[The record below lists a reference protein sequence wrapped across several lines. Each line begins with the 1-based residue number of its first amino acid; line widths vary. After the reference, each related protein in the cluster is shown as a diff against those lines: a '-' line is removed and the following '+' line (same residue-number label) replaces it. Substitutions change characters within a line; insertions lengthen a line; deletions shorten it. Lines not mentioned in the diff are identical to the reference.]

1 MSSEKNMN
9 ERQIVKELRLKL
21 REYFPSLQSFIDQ
34 DIITKSDWRFYGNIQ
49 FNLIKNFTLTPEKTI
64 RESKANLNKIVKF
77 YESETRVRKLGLKSD
92 VFIEEHDINIDIM
105 RQRYEFY
112 QSHLNYWK
120 KRKDSSEMYF
130 NYEIY
135 MFLYYRWMSN
145 YELDQENT
153 YKLLLDLMG
162 FCNYYAA
169 RYFSLERLSEER
181 EVLLSKMKLSTKV
194 LSVIDKNLNQ
204 MDDELLQEASA
215 HLN

>member
-1 MSSEKNMN
+1 MN
-9 ERQIVKELRLKL
+9 ERQIVKELRLRL

-34 DIITKSDWRFYGNIQ
+34 DIITKSDWRFYGKIQ
-49 FNLIKNFTLTPEKTI
+49 FNLINNFTITPEKTI

-77 YESETRVRKLGLKSD
+77 YENESRVRKLGLKSD

-105 RQRYEFY
+105 RKRYEFY
-112 QSHLNYWK
+112 QTHLNYWK
-120 KRKDSSEMYF
+120 KRKESSEMYF

-135 MFLYYRWMSN
+135 MFLYYKWMNN

-162 FCNYYAA
+162 FCNYYGA
-169 RYFSLERLSEER
+169 RYFNLERLSSEKEI
-181 EVLLSKMKLSTKV
+181 LLGEMKLSTKV
-194 LSVIDKNLNQ
+194 LTVIDKDFNQ

>member
-1 MSSEKNMN
+1 MN

-21 REYFPSLQSFIDQ
+21 REYFPTLQSFIDQ
-34 DIITKSDWRFYGNIQ
+34 DIITKNDWRFYGNIQ
-49 FNLIKNFTLTPEKTI
+49 FNLIKNFTITPEKTI

-77 YESETRVRKLGLKSD
+77 YESETRLRKLCLNSQA
-92 VFIEEHDINIDIM
+92 FIEEHDINIDIM
-105 RQRYEFY
+105 RKRYEFY
-112 QSHLNYWK
+112 QSHLEYWK
-120 KRKDSSEMYF
+120 KRKESSEMYF

-135 MFLYYRWMSN
+135 MFLYYKWMNN

-169 RYFSLERLSEER
+169 RYFSLERLSAER
-181 EVLLSKMKLSTKV
+181 EALLGEMKLSTKV
-194 LSVIDKNLNQ
+194 LSVIDKDFNQ
-204 MDDELLQEASA
+204 IDDELLQEASA

>member
-1 MSSEKNMN
+1 MN

-21 REYFPSLQSFIDQ
+21 REYFPTLQSFIDQ
-34 DIITKSDWRFYGNIQ
+34 DIITKNDWRFYGNIQ
-49 FNLIKNFTLTPEKTI
+49 FNLIKNFTITPEKTI

-77 YESETRVRKLGLKSD
+77 YESETRVRKLGLKSQ

-105 RQRYEFY
+105 RNRYEFY
-112 QSHLNYWK
+112 KSHLDYWK
-120 KRKDSSEMYF
+120 KRKESSEMYF

-135 MFLYYRWMSN
+135 MFLYYKWMNN

-162 FCNYYAA
+162 FCNYYGA
-169 RYFSLERLSEER
+169 RYFNLERLSSEKEI
-181 EVLLSKMKLSTKV
+181 LLGEMKLSTKV
-194 LSVIDKNLNQ
+194 LTVIDKDFNQ

>member
-1 MSSEKNMN
+1 MN

-21 REYFPSLQSFIDQ
+21 REYFPTLQSFIDQ
-34 DIITKSDWRFYGNIQ
+34 DIITKNDWRFYGNIQ

-77 YESETRVRKLGLKSD
+77 YESETRLRKLGLKSE
-92 VFIEEHDINIDIM
+92 VFIEEHDINTDIM
-105 RQRYEFY
+105 RKRYEFY
-112 QSHLNYWK
+112 QSHLDYWK
-120 KRKDSSEMYF
+120 KRKESSEMYF

-135 MFLYYRWMSN
+135 MFLYYKWMNN
-145 YELDQENT
+145 YEFDQENT

-169 RYFSLERLSEER
+169 RYFSLERLSAER
-181 EVLLSKMKLSTKV
+181 KALLGEMKLSTKV
-194 LSVIDKNLNQ
+194 LSVIDKDFNQ
-204 MDDELLQEASA
+204 IDDELLQEASA

>member
-1 MSSEKNMN
+1 MN

-21 REYFPSLQSFIDQ
+21 REYFPTLQSFIDQ
-34 DIITKSDWRFYGNIQ
+34 DIITKNDWRFYGNIQ
-49 FNLIKNFTLTPEKTI
+49 FNLIKNFTITPEKTI

-77 YESETRVRKLGLKSD
+77 YESETRVRKLGLKSE
-92 VFIEEHDINIDIM
+92 VFIEEHDINTDIM
-105 RQRYEFY
+105 RKRYEFY
-112 QSHLNYWK
+112 QSHLDYWK
-120 KRKDSSEMYF
+120 KRKESSEMYF

-135 MFLYYRWMSN
+135 MFLYYKWMNN

-162 FCNYYAA
+162 FCNYYGA
-169 RYFSLERLSEER
+169 RYFNLERLSLEKEI
-181 EVLLSKMKLSTKV
+181 LLGEMKLSTKV
-194 LSVIDKNLNQ
+194 LTVIDKDFNQ

>member
-1 MSSEKNMN
+1 MN
-9 ERQIVKELRLKL
+9 ERQIVKELRLRL

-34 DIITKSDWRFYGNIQ
+34 DIITKNDWRFYGSIQ
-49 FNLIKNFTLTPEKTI
+49 FNLIKNFTITPEKTI

-77 YESETRVRKLGLKSD
+77 YENETRVRKLGLKSD

-105 RQRYEFY
+105 RKRYEFY
-112 QSHLNYWK
+112 QTHLNYWK
-120 KRKDSSEMYF
+120 KRKESSEMYF

-135 MFLYYRWMSN
+135 MFLYYKWMNN

-162 FCNYYAA
+162 FCNYYGA
-169 RYFSLERLSEER
+169 RYFNLERLSSEKEI
-181 EVLLSKMKLSTKV
+181 LLGEMKLSTKV
-194 LSVIDKNLNQ
+194 LTVIDKDFNQ

>member
-1 MSSEKNMN
+1 MN

-21 REYFPSLQSFIDQ
+21 REYFPTLQSFIDQ
-34 DIITKSDWRFYGNIQ
+34 DIITKNDWRFYGNIQ
-49 FNLIKNFTLTPEKTI
+49 FNLIKNFTITPEKTI

-77 YESETRVRKLGLKSD
+77 YESETRLRKLGLKSQA
-92 VFIEEHDINIDIM
+92 FIEEHDINIDIM
-105 RQRYEFY
+105 QKRYEFY
-112 QSHLNYWK
+112 QSHLDYWK
-120 KRKDSSEMYF
+120 KRKESSEMYF

-135 MFLYYRWMSN
+135 MFLYYKWMNN

-169 RYFSLERLSEER
+169 RYFSLERLSAER
-181 EVLLSKMKLSTKV
+181 EALLGEMKLSTKV
-194 LSVIDKNLNQ
+194 LSVIDKDFNQ
-204 MDDELLQEASA
+204 IDDELLQEASA

>member
-1 MSSEKNMN
+1 MN

-21 REYFPSLQSFIDQ
+21 REYFPTLQSFIDQ
-34 DIITKSDWRFYGNIQ
+34 DIITKNDWRFYGNIQ
-49 FNLIKNFTLTPEKTI
+49 FNLIKNFTITPEKTI

-77 YESETRVRKLGLKSD
+77 YESETRLRKLGLKSE
-92 VFIEEHDINIDIM
+92 VFIEEHDINTDIM
-105 RQRYEFY
+105 RKRYEFY
-112 QSHLNYWK
+112 QSHLDYWK
-120 KRKDSSEMYF
+120 KRKESSEMYF

-135 MFLYYRWMSN
+135 MFLYYKWMNN
-145 YELDQENT
+145 YEFDQENT

-169 RYFSLERLSEER
+169 RYFSIDRLSVER
-181 EVLLSKMKLSTKV
+181 EILLGEMKLSTKV
-194 LSVIDKNLNQ
+194 LIVIDKNLNQ

>member
-1 MSSEKNMN
+1 MN

-21 REYFPSLQSFIDQ
+21 REYFPTLQSFIDQ
-34 DIITKSDWRFYGNIQ
+34 DIITKNDWRFYGNIQ
-49 FNLIKNFTLTPEKTI
+49 FNLIKNFTITPEKTI

-77 YESETRVRKLGLKSD
+77 YESETRLRKLGLKSE
-92 VFIEEHDINIDIM
+92 VFIEEHDINTDIM
-105 RQRYEFY
+105 RKRYEFY
-112 QSHLNYWK
+112 QSHLDYWK
-120 KRKDSSEMYF
+120 KRKESSEMYF

-135 MFLYYRWMSN
+135 MYLYYKWMNN
-145 YELDQENT
+145 YEFDRENT

-169 RYFSLERLSEER
+169 RYFSLERLSAER
-181 EVLLSKMKLSTKV
+181 EALLGEMKLSTKV
-194 LSVIDKNLNQ
+194 LTVIDKNLNQ

>member
-1 MSSEKNMN
+1 MN

-21 REYFPSLQSFIDQ
+21 REYFPTLQSFIDQ
-34 DIITKSDWRFYGNIQ
+34 DIITKNDWRFYGNIQ
-49 FNLIKNFTLTPEKTI
+49 FNLIKNFTITPEKTI

-77 YESETRVRKLGLKSD
+77 YENETRVRKLGLKSD
-92 VFIEEHDINIDIM
+92 VFIKEHDINIDIM
-105 RQRYEFY
+105 RKRYEFY
-112 QSHLNYWK
+112 QTHLNYWK
-120 KRKDSSEMYF
+120 KRKESSEMYF

-135 MFLYYRWMSN
+135 MFLYYKWMNN

-162 FCNYYAA
+162 FCNYYGA
-169 RYFSLERLSEER
+169 RYFNLERLSSEKEI
-181 EVLLSKMKLSTKV
+181 LLGEMKLSTKV
-194 LSVIDKNLNQ
+194 LTVIDKDFNQ

>member
-1 MSSEKNMN
+1 MN
-9 ERQIVKELRLKL
+9 ERQIVKELRLRL

-34 DIITKSDWRFYGNIQ
+34 DIITKSDWRFYGSIQ
-49 FNLIKNFTLTPEKTI
+49 FNLIKNFTITPEKTI

-77 YESETRVRKLGLKSD
+77 YENETRVRKLGLKSE

-105 RQRYEFY
+105 RKRYEFY
-112 QSHLNYWK
+112 QTHLNYWK
-120 KRKDSSEMYF
+120 KRKESSEMYF

-135 MFLYYRWMSN
+135 MFLYYKWMNN

-162 FCNYYAA
+162 FCNYYGA
-169 RYFSLERLSEER
+169 RYFNLERLSSEKEI
-181 EVLLSKMKLSTKV
+181 LLGEMKLSTKV
-194 LSVIDKNLNQ
+194 LTVIDKDFNQ

>member
-1 MSSEKNMN
+1 MN
-9 ERQIVKELRLKL
+9 ERQIVKELRLRLK
-21 REYFPSLQSFIDQ
+21 EYFPSLQSFIDQ
-34 DIITKSDWRFYGNIQ
+34 DIITKSDWRFYGSIQ
-49 FNLIKNFTLTPEKTI
+49 FNLIKNFTITPEKTI

-77 YESETRVRKLGLKSD
+77 YENETRVRKLGLKSD

-105 RQRYEFY
+105 RKRYEFY
-112 QSHLNYWK
+112 QSHLDYWK
-120 KRKDSSEMYF
+120 KRKESSERYF

-135 MFLYYRWMSN
+135 MFLYYKWMNN

-162 FCNYYAA
+162 FCNYYGA
-169 RYFSLERLSEER
+169 RYFNLERLSSEKEI
-181 EVLLSKMKLSTKV
+181 LLGEMKLSTKV
-194 LSVIDKNLNQ
+194 LTIIDKDFNQ

>member
-1 MSSEKNMN
+1 MN
-9 ERQIVKELRLKL
+9 ERQIVKELRLRL

-49 FNLIKNFTLTPEKTI
+49 FNLIKNFTITPEKTI

-77 YESETRVRKLGLKSD
+77 YESETRLRKLGLKSE
-92 VFIEEHDINIDIM
+92 VFIEEHDINTDIM
-105 RQRYEFY
+105 RKRYEFY
-112 QSHLNYWK
+112 QSHLEYWK
-120 KRKDSSEMYF
+120 KRKESSEMYF

-135 MFLYYRWMSN
+135 MFLYYKWMNN
-145 YELDQENT
+145 YEFDQENT

-169 RYFSLERLSEER
+169 RYFSLERLSAER
-181 EVLLSKMKLSTKV
+181 EALLGEMKLSTKV
-194 LSVIDKNLNQ
+194 LSVIDKDFNQ
-204 MDDELLQEASA
+204 IDDELLQEASA